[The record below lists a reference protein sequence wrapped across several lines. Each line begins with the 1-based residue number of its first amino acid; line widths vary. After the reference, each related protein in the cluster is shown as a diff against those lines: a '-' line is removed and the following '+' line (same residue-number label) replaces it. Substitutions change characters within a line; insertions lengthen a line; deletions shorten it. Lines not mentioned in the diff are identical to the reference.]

1 MLENNDLGKL
11 IIRLSLGFM
20 LLFHGIHKLL
30 NISGTVG
37 WMGQMLAAHHL
48 PSFIAYGVFVG
59 EIIAPLMLIVGYYSR
74 ISGLLITINMLIA
87 IFLVHMGELFTLNGQ
102 GGWALELQGFY
113 LLMALALVFLGGGK
127 YGMNRH

>member
-1 MLENNDLGKL
+1 
-11 IIRLSLGFM
+11 
-20 LLFHGIHKLL
+20 
-30 NISGTVG
+30 
-37 WMGQMLAAHHL
+37 MGQMLAAHHL

-127 YGMNRH
+127 YGRTDTSHQKTPSPHYQDQKNRQNRL